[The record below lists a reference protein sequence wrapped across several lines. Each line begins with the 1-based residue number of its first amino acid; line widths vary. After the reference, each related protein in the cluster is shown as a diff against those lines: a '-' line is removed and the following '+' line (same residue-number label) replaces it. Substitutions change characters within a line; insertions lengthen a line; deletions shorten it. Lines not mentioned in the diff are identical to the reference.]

1 MAAGDGPNF
10 FDAYYFAHGCGRAYQ
25 RDSTWLRA
33 FAAIADRIVSD
44 LNPRTVLD
52 AGCAMG
58 FLVEGL
64 RQRGVEA
71 YGVDI
76 SEYAIQNVHPE
87 IRPYCRV
94 GSVAEP
100 FPQSYDLIVSIEV
113 LEHMSQ
119 AEAEQAIRNFCQYTD
134 RILFSSTPFDYREA
148 THFNVQPPEYWAE
161 QFARHSF
168 LRDVDFDASFVTPW
182 AALYTRSNE
191 PIHRIVRNYERRF
204 WLTGKE
210 NVDLRS
216 LTLEMRDQL
225 AESEQKI
232 ERLQKDSQQLSEI
245 LSSQTWG
252 SVLKLRQLRRRYIP
266 EGGRRERLM
275 FGVLSGLRL
284 IRREGFIAFLLRLG
298 EKVLRQMRIFLLR
311 LRYSRRIS
319 AQSIRFNL
327 VEEPGP
333 VAPHTAKVDIVV
345 CTHNALEDVRRCLES
360 VLRASTPPYSLILV
374 DDGSGEETKHY
385 LQQFASS
392 QGVTLLR
399 NEQAAGYT
407 LAGNQGLRQSE
418 GDFVILLNSD
428 TIVPAGW
435 LDRMVACAESD
446 PKIGLVG
453 PLSNTAS
460 WQSVPEIFDPAGDW
474 AENRLPVGVT
484 AADVADDIA
493 RTSRCLYPRLPFLN
507 GFCIMIRRAVIDQIG
522 YFDEQNFGEGYG
534 EENDYCL
541 RANKAG
547 WALAVADDTYI
558 YHAQSR
564 SYSHERRMERREP
577 SDRALAAKHGQQI
590 ISDYAYVCRYDRV
603 MQGIR
608 ARSQVLAERQRLVE
622 EGRSQWEGRRILFIL
637 PLMEPGGGGHV
648 ILQEAEALL
657 KMGVDVRLL
666 NLRGNKPSFERSY
679 PNLQVPVLYVGEPE
693 QAAEI
698 LGNYDAVVG
707 TIFHSLKWMDPL
719 AELISGPVK
728 GYYIQDFEPDFFP
741 PGSPNFES
749 AMQSYT
755 RFPGLVRMTKT
766 AWNQAIVSERVGVDP
781 LVLGPSVDID
791 LFRPR
796 RRSDPDW
803 PSRPLRIAAMV
814 RPSTPRRQPELTLRV
829 LRELE
834 RRHHGTIEIIL
845 FGCQPD
851 DPDFHKLPIDFPW
864 RQAGVLTRPRLAS
877 LLNEVDIFA
886 DLSAFQAMGLTAL
899 EAMACGVGVI
909 VPEEGGSS
917 GFARRKENALVVDT
931 TSQEDCLEM
940 LERLVNDER
949 LRNRL
954 QQQAIF
960 DACKFFPEKAAIN
973 LLKALFQ

>member
-1 MAAGDGPNF
+1 VASGDSQTI
-10 FDAYYFAHGCGRAYQ
+10 FDEYYFAHGCGRPYQ
-25 RDSTWLRA
+25 RDSTWLRT
-33 FAAIADRIVSD
+33 FAAIADRIISD
-44 LNPRTVLD
+44 INPKTVLD

-64 RQRGVEA
+64 RQREVEA
-71 YGVDI
+71 YGIDI
-76 SEYAIQNVHPE
+76 SEYAIENVHPE
-87 IRPYCRV
+87 IKPYCWV
-94 GSVAEP
+94 GSIAEP
-100 FPQSYDLIVSIEV
+100 FQQTYDLIVSIEV

-119 AEAEQAIRNFCQYTD
+119 ADAEQAIRNFCTFSD
-134 RILFSSTPFDYREA
+134 RVLFSSTPFDYREA

-161 QFARHSF
+161 QFARHGF
-168 LRDVDFDASFVTPW
+168 LRDVDFDASFITPW
-182 AALYTRSNE
+182 AVLYTRKDE
-191 PIHRIVRNYERRF
+191 PVHRIVRDYERRF
-204 WLTGKE
+204 WLSGKE

-216 LTLEMRDQL
+216 LNLEMRDQL
-225 AESEQKI
+225 ADSEQKI
-232 ERLQKDSQQLSEI
+232 QRLEKDSQQLDEI
-245 LSSQTWG
+245 LNSQTWK
-252 SVLKLRQLRRRYIP
+252 SVLKLRELRRRYIP

-275 FGVLSGLRL
+275 FAIMSGLRL
-284 IRREGFIAFLLRLG
+284 IRREGLIAFLLRLG
-298 EKVLRQMRIFLLR
+298 EKTLRQMRIFLLR
-311 LRYSRRIS
+311 LRFSRRIA
-319 AQSIRFNL
+319 AQSIHFDPV
-327 VEEPGP
+327 VEPEP
-333 VAPHTAKVDIVV
+333 VKPHTFKVDVVV
-345 CTHNALEDVRRCLES
+345 CVHNALEDARRCFES
-360 VLRASTPPYSLILV
+360 VLRSSTPPYSLIIV

-385 LQQFASS
+385 LDGLARS
-392 QGVTLLR
+392 QGLSLLR
-399 NEQAAGYT
+399 NEQAVGYT
-407 LAGNQGLRQSE
+407 LAANQGLRQSS

-435 LDRMVACAESD
+435 LDRMVGCAQSD

-460 WQSVPEIFDPAGDW
+460 WQSVPEIFDKAGDW
-474 AENRLPVGVT
+474 AENRLPEGIAV
-484 AADVADDIA
+484 AEKADEIA
-493 RTSRCLYPRLPFLN
+493 GSSKRLYPRLPFLN

-522 YFDEQNFGEGYG
+522 IFDEQNFGEGYG

-541 RANKAG
+541 RAKKAG
-547 WALAVADDTYI
+547 WELAVADDVYI

-590 ISDYAYVCRYDRV
+590 ISDYAYVCRFDRV

-608 ARSQVLAERQRLVE
+608 ARSQVLTERQQMIQ
-622 EGRSQWEGRRILFIL
+622 EGRHWEGRRILFIL

-648 ILQEAEALL
+648 ILQEAAALL

-666 NLRGNKPSFERSY
+666 NLQGNKPSFERSY
-679 PNLQVPVLYVGEPE
+679 PGLQIPVLYVGEPH
-693 QAAEI
+693 QAAEL
-698 LGNYDAVVG
+698 LGHYDAVVG
-707 TIFHSLKWMDPL
+707 TIFHSLKWMDSL
-719 AELISGPVK
+719 ADTSNSPVK
-728 GYYIQDFEPDFFP
+728 GYYIQDFEPDFFK
-741 PGSPNFES
+741 PGSPDFE
-749 AMQSYT
+749 AALQSYT

-766 AWNQAIVSERVGVDP
+766 AWNRAIVSDRVGVDSF
-781 LVLGPSVDID
+781 VLGPSIDID

-796 RRSDPDW
+796 RRVDPDW

-834 RRHHGTIEIIL
+834 RRHGGTIEIIM

-851 DPDFHKLPIDFPW
+851 DPDFHRLPIDFPW
-864 RQAGVLTRPRLAS
+864 RQAGLLTRSRLAA

-886 DLSAFQAMGLTAL
+886 DFSAFQAMGLTAL

-917 GFARRKENALVVDT
+917 AFACREENALVVDT
-931 TSQEDCLEM
+931 SSPEACLET
-940 LERLVNDER
+940 LERLVNDEK

-960 DACKFFPEKAAIN
+960 DACKFYPEKAALS
-973 LLKALFQ
+973 LLQALFP